1 MTEPAYFHSAPIFG
15 TLPSHPSVHASTVA
29 ALPSGDLL
37 AAFYAGTVEKAKDIT
52 IFQSRYLSGEGYWTS
67 PKIAIADA
75 AYSLGNPVLFL
86 GPDSLLWLYYLVMR
100 GDKWYKCTL
109 HAKTSRDLGRTWQH
123 AQDFP
128 ASLGWTI
135 RNNPILL
142 DSGEILFPL
151 CDESKGFSFFMT
163 SGDHGQTWAIQGRV
177 TSEPKNLQPAVIQQS
192 NGDLL
197 ALIRT
202 GGKGGRCWESH
213 SSDRGKTW
221 SPAKPGPFKNPNAAL
236 AMIRLA
242 SGHVAAVYN
251 DSDQREHRTPLVISL
266 SEDEGRTWPH
276 TRILEDAP
284 GKFTYRTDRKDNW
297 DSVEFS
303 YPALTQTPDRLIHII
318 YTHDH
323 RRNIKHAVCNEA
335 WLQGGHTQ

>member
-1 MTEPAYFHSAPIFG
+1 MTEAAIFHSAPIFD
-15 TLPSHPSVHASTVA
+15 TLPTHPSVHASTVE
-29 ALPSGDLL
+29 ALPGGDLL

-52 IFQSRYLSGEGYWTS
+52 IFQTRYLSSEARWT
-67 PKIAIADA
+67 PPEIAVADA
-75 AYSLGNPVLFL
+75 DFSLGNPVLFMA
-86 GPDSLLWLYYLVMR
+86 PDDVLWLYYLVMR

-135 RNNPILL
+135 RNNLILL
-142 DSGEILFPL
+142 DSSEILFPL
-151 CDESKGFSFFMT
+151 CDESKGFSFFMA
-163 SGDHGQTWAIQGRV
+163 SKDYGQTWEIRGRV
-177 TSEPKNLQPAVIQQS
+177 TSDPKNLQPAVIQRS
-192 NGDLL
+192 SGELL
-197 ALIRT
+197 TLIRT

-213 SSDRGKTW
+213 SSDMGKTW
-221 SPAKPGPFKNPNAAL
+221 TKAVPGPFKNPNAAL
-236 AMIRLA
+236 AMIRLE

-251 DSDQREHRTPLVISL
+251 DSDQRKYRTPLAISL

-284 GKFTYRTDRKDNW
+284 GEFTYRTDREDNW

-303 YPALTQTPDRLIHII
+303 YPAMTQTWDGLIHIT

-323 RRNIKHAVCNEA
+323 RRNIKHAVCNEV
-335 WLQGGHTQ
+335 WLKGGDQ